1 VRIPFDLELRPRLR
15 FVTRMPLHPSFRSLF
30 PTRSSSRPLI
40 GSSVRSTIWPAI
52 KFVTPILLLL
62 SGLAAQ
68 KLEAAPAPVP
78 RAQRHEY
85 RHEIDQLEDAW
96 RNAMLK
102 GNSAVLESLLADDY
116 TGITAMGVIQ
126 TKEQTLD
133 ILKSGT
139 LQLTAISISDRK
151 VRIYGTTAVVTS
163 LAELT
168 GSRND
173 QERSGRYRYT
183 RVYVRNSQGQWKI
196 VSFEASR
203 IQEFPDRK

>member
-1 VRIPFDLELRPRLR
+1 MPAHHCLQSAFL
-15 FVTRMPLHPSFRSLF
+15 TRTPARS
-30 PTRSSSRPLI
+30 LI
-40 GSSVRSTIWPAI
+40 GSFVRSAIWTGT
-52 KFVTPILLLL
+52 KFAAPILLLF
-62 SGLAAQ
+62 SGLTER

-102 GNSAVLESLLADDY
+102 GNSAAMESLLADDY
-116 TGITAMGVIQ
+116 TAITAKGAIQ
-126 TKEQTLD
+126 TKEQALNN
-133 ILKSGT
+133 LKSGAF
-139 LQLTAISISDRK
+139 QLSSLSISDRK

-173 QERSGRYRYT
+173 QDITGKYRYT
-183 RVYVRNSQGQWKI
+183 RVYVRNPQGQWKI

-203 IQEFPDRK
+203 IQETSDRK

>member
-1 VRIPFDLELRPRLR
+1 MPAHHCLQSAFL
-15 FVTRMPLHPSFRSLF
+15 TRTPARS
-30 PTRSSSRPLI
+30 LI
-40 GSSVRSTIWPAI
+40 GSFVRSAIWTGT
-52 KFVTPILLLL
+52 KFAAPILLLF
-62 SGLAAQ
+62 SGLTER

-102 GNSAVLESLLADDY
+102 GNSAAMESLLADDY
-116 TGITAMGVIQ
+116 TAITAKGAIQ
-126 TKEQTLD
+126 TKEQALNN
-133 ILKSGT
+133 LKSGAF
-139 LQLTAISISDRK
+139 QLTSLSISDRK

-173 QERSGRYRYT
+173 QDITGKYRYT
-183 RVYVRNSQGQWKI
+183 RVYVRNPQGQWKI

-203 IQEFPDRK
+203 IQETSDRK

>member
-1 VRIPFDLELRPRLR
+1 
-15 FVTRMPLHPSFRSLF
+15 MPAHPSFRSVF
-30 PTRSSSRPLI
+30 PTRTPA
-40 GSSVRSTIWPAI
+40 RSLVPSAI
-52 KFVTPILLLL
+52 KFVAPILLLL
-62 SGLAAQ
+62 SGVTER

-96 RNAMLK
+96 RVAMLK
-102 GNSAVLESLLADDY
+102 GNSAAMESLLADDY
-116 TGITAMGVIQ
+116 TAITAKGAIQ
-126 TKEQTLD
+126 TKEQALD
-133 ILKSGT
+133 NLKSGAF
-139 LQLTAISISDRK
+139 QLTSLSISDRK

-173 QERSGRYRYT
+173 QDVTGRYRYT
-183 RVYVRNSQGQWKI
+183 RVYVRNPQGQWKI

-203 IQEFPDRK
+203 IQEIPDRK